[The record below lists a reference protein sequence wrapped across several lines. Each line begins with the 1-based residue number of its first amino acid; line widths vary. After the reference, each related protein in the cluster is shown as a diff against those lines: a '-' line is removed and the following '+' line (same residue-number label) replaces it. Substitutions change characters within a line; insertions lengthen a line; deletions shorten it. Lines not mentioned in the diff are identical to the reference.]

1 MRPSNG
7 RAQPSQGL
15 RRALCGD
22 IRHATVAEVYLR
34 ISLRTDIHDIYIGC
48 KPGYRNI
55 PLYYSAYCTPI
66 GCAASIPDTEYIA
79 TYGSSAAKILR

>member
-15 RRALCGD
+15 RRAGRGD

-34 ISLRTDIHDIYIGC
+34 ISLRTDIHDIYIGH
-48 KPGYRNI
+48 KPAYRNVY
-55 PLYYSAYCTPI
+55 LYYPAYCTLK
-66 GCAASIPDTEYIA
+66 GNEVHIPDLKHTA
-79 TYGSSAAKILR
+79 TCGSSAAKILR